1 MYNRRVIPV
10 LLLSNYGF
18 YKTKKFNSKTYV
30 GDPIN
35 IIKIFNQ
42 KEVDELIIL
51 DITNN
56 EKIDFDF
63 LKDIASESFAPMTY
77 GGGIKTVKDA
87 GRILELGFEKISVQK
102 SAFNDIGFL
111 NKLSSN
117 FGSSS
122 VIFSIDFYKNFWG
135 KTKIRNNKSNFS
147 LIELIELGVKNG
159 AGEIILNDVNRDGMK
174 SGLNQNIAKEISQQI
189 DVPLTLVGGAN
200 SFNDII
206 NGFKNG
212 LSGVGVGKMFGFHGE
227 LDGVLI
233 SYLDEKQLNKI
244 KYEEI

>member
-1 MYNRRVIPV
+1 MYNRRVIPI
-10 LLLSNYGF
+10 LLLSDYGF
-18 YKTKKFNSKTYV
+18 YKTKKFKSKKYL

-35 IIKIFNQ
+35 IVKIFNG

-51 DITNN
+51 DIDNDN
-56 EKIDFDF
+56 KIDYNY

-77 GGGIKTVKDA
+77 GGGIKTVEDA
-87 GRILELGFEKISVQK
+87 RRVLELGFEKISVQK
-102 SAFNDIGFL
+102 SAFEDIRFL
-111 NKLSSN
+111 KELSSN

-122 VIFSIDFYKNFWG
+122 IVFSIDFYTNMLG
-135 KTKIRNNKSNFS
+135 KLKVKNNKSN
-147 LIELIELGVKNG
+147 LPLMELIESGIKNG
-159 AGEIILNDVNRDGMK
+159 AGEILLNDVSRDGMK
-174 SGLNQNIAKEISQQI
+174 TGLNQDIAVEFSKKI

-200 SFNDII
+200 SFEDIK

-212 LSGVGVGKMFGFHGE
+212 LSGVGVGKMFCFHGE

-233 SYLDEKQLNKI
+233 SYLSEIQLNII

>member
-10 LLLSNYGF
+10 LLLSDYGF
-18 YKTKKFNSKTYV
+18 YKTKKFKTKKYL

-35 IIKIFNQ
+35 IVKIFNE

-51 DITNN
+51 DIDNN
-56 EKIDFDF
+56 KIDFDY

-77 GGGIKTVKDA
+77 GGGIKTVEDA
-87 GRILELGFEKISVQK
+87 RRILELGFEKISVQK
-102 SAFNDIGFL
+102 SAFENIQFL
-111 NKLSSN
+111 NELSSN

-122 VIFSIDFYKNFWG
+122 VVFSIDFYTNIWG
-135 KTKIRNNKSNFS
+135 KLKVRNNKSNLS
-147 LIELIELGVKNG
+147 LIELIESGIKNG
-159 AGEIILNDVNRDGMK
+159 AGEILLNDISRDGMK
-174 SGLNQNIAKEISQQI
+174 IGLNQDIANEISKKI
-189 DVPLTLVGGAN
+189 EVPLTLVGGAN
-200 SFNDII
+200 SFEDII

-212 LSGVGVGKMFGFHGE
+212 LSGIGVGKMFSFHGE

-233 SYLDEKQLNKI
+233 SYLNEMQLNKI